1 MLDEMTKVSP
11 KSGPSGWHRPAGCRV
26 GASYLCRMSPK
37 LPPAAHSSLVPT
49 PAVVASPA
57 APTAP
62 ETTLPGAA
70 DETASLEAT
79 EALPTPAPA
88 VTSPVAWM
96 LLLIL
101 ASIWGTSFILM
112 KKGLVVFSAMELG
125 ATRVSVAAL
134 LLLPFALRHVGQVE
148 RSRFKWLALSGVVG
162 TLIPAFLFAY
172 AETRLASGLAG
183 VLNALT
189 VVFTLLVGAL
199 LFRQRL
205 TGLRVLGIT
214 LGLVGTV
221 VMLQLGGS
229 GGDATPAGEG
239 NAWYGIY
246 ILIATMGYGLSV
258 NVIKH
263 KLSAMTP
270 VAVTSVLLLLIGGP
284 ALAYLL
290 LGTDFLHKLA
300 TVPGAWAA
308 FGYIALLAT
317 MSTAV
322 AMVLFNR
329 LIQQSTALFAS
340 SSTYL
345 IPIVALAWGALDGEA
360 FNLWHF
366 AGMVVILAGVLIIHR
381 AK

>member
-1 MLDEMTKVSP
+1 M
-11 KSGPSGWHRPAGCRV
+11 
-26 GASYLCRMSPK
+26 
-37 LPPAAHSSLVPT
+37 PAA
-49 PAVVASPA
+49 
-57 APTAP
+57 TA
-62 ETTLPGAA
+62 
-70 DETASLEAT
+70 
-79 EALPTPAPA
+79 
-88 VTSPVAWM
+88 PVAWV
-96 LLLIL
+96 LLVVL
-101 ASIWGTSFILM
+101 AIIWGTSFILM
-112 KKGLVVFSAMELG
+112 KKGLEVFSALELG

-148 RSRFKWLALSGVVG
+148 RSRFKWLAISGVIG

-199 LFRQRL
+199 LFGQRL
-205 TGLRVLGIT
+205 TGLRVLGIA

-229 GGDATPAGEG
+229 GGTDTPSGEG
-239 NAWYGIY
+239 NAWYGLY
-246 ILIATMGYGLSV
+246 ILVATIGYGVSV
-258 NVIKH
+258 NVIKYQ
-263 KLSAMTP
+263 LGTLTP

-290 LGTDFLHKLA
+290 LGTGFLHKLS
-300 TVPGAWAA
+300 TVPGAWTA

-322 AMVLFNR
+322 AMVLFNK

-360 FNLWHF
+360 FNLWHLL
-366 AGMVVILAGVLIIHR
+366 GMMIILAGVLIIHR
-381 AK
+381 AR

>member
-1 MLDEMTKVSP
+1 MSASTK
-11 KSGPSGWHRPAGCRV
+11 
-26 GASYLCRMSPK
+26 
-37 LPPAAHSSLVPT
+37 AAV
-49 PAVVASPA
+49 
-57 APTAP
+57 PTAP
-62 ETTLPGAA
+62 LPSAARTAGTTPVVAA
-70 DETASLEAT
+70 A
-79 EALPTPAPA
+79 PAPL
-88 VTSPVAWM
+88 AWV

-101 ASIWGTSFILM
+101 ATIWGTSFILM
-112 KKGLVVFSAMELG
+112 KKGLVVFSALELG

-148 RSRFKWLALSGVVG
+148 KSRFKWLALSGVVG
-162 TLIPAFLFAY
+162 TLIPAFLFAF
-172 AETRLASGLAG
+172 AETKMASGLAG

-189 VVFTLLVGAL
+189 VMFTLLIGAL
-199 LFRQRL
+199 LFGQRL
-205 TGLRVLGIT
+205 TGLRVLGIS

-221 VMLQLGGS
+221 VLMLLGGS
-229 GGDATPAGEG
+229 GGPDTPTGEG
-239 NAWYGIY
+239 NAWYGLFIVA
-246 ILIATMGYGLSV
+246 ATLGYGLSV
-258 NVIKH
+258 NVIKYH
-263 KLSAMTP
+263 LGGLTPMT
-270 VAVTSVLLLLIGGP
+270 VTAVLLLLIGGP

-317 MSTAV
+317 MSTAI

-360 FNLWHF
+360 FNLWHLL
-366 AGMVVILAGVLIIHR
+366 GMVIILAGVLIIHR
-381 AK
+381 AR

>member
-1 MLDEMTKVSP
+1 MAETAVSAMA
-11 KSGPSGWHRPAGCRV
+11 PA
-26 GASYLCRMSPK
+26 
-37 LPPAAHSSLVPT
+37 PPAPS
-49 PAVVASPA
+49 
-57 APTAP
+57 
-62 ETTLPGAA
+62 
-70 DETASLEAT
+70 
-79 EALPTPAPA
+79 

-134 LLLPFALRHVGQVE
+134 LLLPFALRHVGRVE
-148 RSRFKWLALSGVVG
+148 RGRFKWLALSGVVG

-172 AETRLASGLAG
+172 AETKLASGLAG
-183 VLNALT
+183 VLNALR

-199 LFRQRL
+199 LFGQRL
-205 TGLRVLGIT
+205 TGLRVLGIV

-221 VMLQLGGS
+221 VMLLLGGS

-239 NAWYGIY
+239 HAWYGIY
-246 ILIATMGYGLSV
+246 ILIATVGYGVSV
-258 NVIKH
+258 NVIKY
-263 KLSAMTP
+263 KLGGLTP
-270 VAVTSVLLLLIGGP
+270 MAVTSMLLLLIGGP
-284 ALAYLL
+284 ALVYLL
-290 LGTDFLHKLA
+290 LGTGFLHKLA
-300 TVPGAWAA
+300 TVPGAWVA

-360 FNLWHF
+360 FNLWHLL
-366 AGMVVILAGVLIIHR
+366 GMMIILVGVLIIHR